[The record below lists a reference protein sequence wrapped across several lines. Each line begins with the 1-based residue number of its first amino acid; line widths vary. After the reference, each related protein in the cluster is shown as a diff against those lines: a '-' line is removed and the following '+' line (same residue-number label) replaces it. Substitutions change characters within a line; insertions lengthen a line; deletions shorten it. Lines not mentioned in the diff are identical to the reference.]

1 MKLKNLFIS
10 TTIVLIIPY
19 RVRIRELKFLEFFGT
34 SLIFKLIYQ
43 EKLSNNKEI
52 DSENFFNCVF

>member
-1 MKLKNLFIS
+1 MKLKNLFIG
-10 TTIVLIIPY
+10 TKIVLINPY
-19 RVRIRELKFLEFFGT
+19 RVRIRELKFLEFFST